1 MGIPVGSF
9 YQKKELG
16 NGTIGSIES
25 NTVNTITAGEDI
37 AFGIALDIKS
47 GQAVKA
53 TKAPIFGIAIKRLYV
68 EGDDYDAL
76 PDDHWYAG
84 EKIGAVRKGAVAV
97 PITADVNRYD
107 AAAVNADGTFK
118 PAGAGDQIVGRFITD
133 GDANKTAIVQIE
145 LTDMGTVAASSP
157 QSAQPTNSAP
167 NSNLQPTDSKA
178 QGGSN

>member
-37 AFGIALDIKS
+37 GFGIALDIKN
-47 GQAVKA
+47 GQAVVA
-53 TKAPIFGIAIKRLYV
+53 TKAPIFGIAIKRLYI

-76 PDDHWYAG
+76 PDDHWYEG

-97 PITADVNRYD
+97 PITADVDRYD

-133 GDANKTAIVQIE
+133 GDAGKTAIVQIE
-145 LTDMGTVAASSP
+145 LTDMGTVAASNP
-157 QSAQPTNSAP
+157 QPAQPANSAS
-167 NSNLQPTDSKA
+167 NSDSQPTDSKA
-178 QGGSN
+178 QGGNK